1 MIKSS
6 SIWQPVTA
14 IQTRTFVELTP
25 HNLFCYFGSTGK
37 HDLLACRWLQDKT
50 DKHLDNLNRFSQRQ
64 CLEWI
69 FISEPS
75 SLYIQGR
82 ELALCFWGVF
92 NTLRKYNSAFTA
104 SYILFVFVLWGSF
117 FNFENPRVENGQHYT
132 LKLVKYS
139 QWILIICIFFLVHI
153 YLWVVSLAL
162 LGLWSAWILEWC
174 SWSSLF
180 SSEDFKS
187 RCLHIFVLCML
198 WFATSNIC
206 LCPVSAFGQR
216 PKTYRWDTEQDLLC
230 SCMSSLVVMV
240 MERWWNPGGWGR
252 TESELKQ
259 R

>member
-92 NTLRKYNSAFTA
+92 NTRRKYNSAFTA

-132 LKLVKYS
+132 LKRQIFTVNLDNLY
-139 QWILIICIFFLVHI
+139 IFFSTYI
-153 YLWVVSLAL
+153 FMSCISCT
-162 LGLWSAWILEWC
+162 LG
-174 SWSSLF
+174 
-180 SSEDFKS
+180 
-187 RCLHIFVLCML
+187 
-198 WFATSNIC
+198 
-206 LCPVSAFGQR
+206 
-216 PKTYRWDTEQDLLC
+216 
-230 SCMSSLVVMV
+230 SLVSMDFRVMFLV
-240 MERWWNPGGWGR
+240 FIIFQWRFQIPLSSYFCFVHALIRNFKYMSLPCECFW
-252 TESELKQ
+252 SEAKDLSAGHWAGPVV
-259 R
+259 